1 MRNVGSQPITAL
13 HTCVRALSIGRES
26 GVCGGEES
34 GRRECTGCERARTW
48 TGRTGA
54 GARCTAA
61 DGLGLAM
68 SEGMTVTPR
77 CSSSLLLVL
86 WCFGGIACLI
96 HNGCS
101 AGLVFLVLGPYLH
114 YLPTYHPLHLSIYTA
129 TPIPPCRPP
138 HPPPSRYQSVRVRAL
153 RLLPTTTTTTTTPP
167 PPHPRSRL
175 PRPRRRI
182 PTTTTTTSRRL
193 RTASRMVVRAVVVVM
208 APRLPRR
215 LVALRAVP

>member
-101 AGLVFLVLGPYLH
+101 AGLVLLVLIFITT
-114 YLPTYHPLHLSIYTA
+114 YLPSTPSISPA
-129 TPIPPCRPP
+129 TSNSLPPCRHP
-138 HPPPSRYQSVRVRAL
+138 HPPPSRYQSARARAL
-153 RLLPTTTTTTTTPP
+153 RLLLTTTITTLRRRH
-167 PPHPRSRL
+167 HPRSRL
-175 PRPRRRI
+175 PRPRHRIPI
-182 PTTTTTTSRRL
+182 PTTSHRL
-193 RTASRMVVRAVVVVM
+193 
-208 APRLPRR
+208 
-215 LVALRAVP
+215 